1 VNPPV
6 ILVPGI
12 GDNER
17 KLRVFVPWLEK
28 AGRTAVAIAPQ
39 PSDGTAPIEAL
50 ADLLA
55 AGIDKAIGQESQ
67 IDLFGFSM
75 GGIVCRYYLQRLG
88 GLARTRRFVTLASPH
103 RGTWMALRYPTR
115 PAPRQM
121 RHHSAFLENLN
132 AELHLLEQV
141 DFTSMWTPL
150 DLTILPASNSALPVG
165 RSVRVLSPFH
175 STLLYDTGVLRKA
188 TAFLN
193 GDGGG

>member
-1 VNPPV
+1 MKPPV
-6 ILVPGI
+6 ILTPGI

-28 AGRTAVAIAPQ
+28 AGRTVIAVAPQ

-55 AGIDKAIGQESQ
+55 AAIDKAAGPESQ

-103 RGTWMALRYPTR
+103 RGTWMAWRYPTR

-121 RHHSAFLENLN
+121 QPHSAFLEGLN
-132 AELHLLEQV
+132 AELHLLERV
-141 DFTSMWTPL
+141 DFTSMWSPF
-150 DLTILPASNSALPVG
+150 DLTIVPASSSALPVG
-165 RSVRVLSPFH
+165 RSVHVLSPFH
-175 STLLYDTGVLRKA
+175 STLLYDPGVLRKA
-188 TAFLN
+188 TAYLN
-193 GDGGG
+193 GEGDR